1 VAVARGVVVAGRSAL
16 VALAV
21 GVVVATP
28 SALPAL
34 ALAVGLPA
42 GVVGIGW
49 PVPVAVGFAIGPV
62 GEGVGVALAGV
73 VGRALGDALAAGI
86 GARPLRTGDGTGL
99 GRALVPPPAGPT
111 GVMVG

>member
-1 VAVARGVVVAGRSAL
+1 VGVALGVVVAGR
-16 VALAV
+16 
-21 GVVVATP
+21 

-49 PVPVAVGFAIGPV
+49 PVADAVGTVFDGAVAVAAVAVGAV
-62 GEGVGVALAGV
+62 GDGVGVALAGV
-73 VGRALGDALAAGI
+73 VGRALGDALAAGN

-99 GRALVPPPAGPT
+99 GRALGPTPAGPT
-111 GVMVG
+111 GEIVG